1 MESQLTLRLPR
12 DLARELA
19 RAAKARGLKKSQV
32 VREAVAEYLARRQEE
47 TPEQRWE
54 RVKHFVGSVELDYE
68 KLMADP
74 IARQMYE
81 HNFRD

>member
-32 VREAVAEYLARRQEE
+32 VREAVAEYLERRQRE
-47 TPEQRWE
+47 TSEQIWE
-54 RVKHFVGSVELDYE
+54 RVKHFAGSVEMDYD

-74 IARQMYE
+74 IARQIYE